1 MSCTRERRDR
11 CGVRWGRGRTPRF
24 RSFLPLLLV
33 GAVLGACEAA
43 PFEPEPSAEPHS
55 MVRMTTVINEH
66 RASVGCPAL
75 AWKAGAAEVARAHSV
90 DMVERGFFGHVNPD
104 GVGPFSRLRSAG
116 VPYRTAG
123 ENLARGWSEGREEE
137 VLRAWLASDAHRKVL
152 EDCRYTHQGIGLESQ
167 HWTHVLIG

>member
-1 MSCTRERRDR
+1 MSCTHNRR
-11 CGVRWGRGRTPRF
+11 GRGSAPGGRVQTYRF
-24 RSFLPLLLV
+24 RSILPLLLF
-33 GAVLGACEAA
+33 GAFLGACEAA
-43 PFEPEPSAEPHS
+43 PFEPEPIAEPYS

-75 AWKAGAAEVARAHSV
+75 EWNAGAAEVARAHSV

-116 VPYRTAG
+116 VPYRAAG

-137 VLRAWLASDAHRKVL
+137 VLRAWLASDTHRKVL
-152 EDCRYTHQGIGLESQ
+152 EDCRYTHHGIGLEAK